1 MNQNLNYSRENELYD
16 ARVCLKAFI
25 EEYQTTKNFD
35 AVMEMVDRY
44 GFTLCLD
51 NRVNNEKTRNS
62 LPF

>member
-1 MNQNLNYSRENELYD
+1 MKQNLNSSQENELYD

-35 AVMEMVDRY
+35 AVMEMVDKY
-44 GFTLCLD
+44 GFTLYLP
-51 NRVNNEKTRNS
+51 NRVNNETTRDS